1 MRTYLWLMVILTTLG
16 AGWAGAQP
24 TTAVSYRET
33 SLKTAQPVARPLP
46 RLTKA
51 QYYADFDTL
60 YQVLSRVNP
69 HDFVRRTVNG
79 YSMLD
84 SIRALR
90 SGIDT
95 IQSAASFYGLV
106 SRALTYCQDGHT
118 ATLSSRWYRFV
129 DSTDQ
134 QRWQSTAQDTSF
146 ISAYSDL
153 NRRQRDA
160 YQLRLPI
167 RYQQGDYHVWAD
179 FEYQQQRIPFGATL
193 VACNGEPIHA
203 YVRNLLSYAPDMHW
217 DFGHKRFYTEAFTR
231 STNLPASG
239 SVLLTF
245 AYQGQTITHRFR
257 LADTVNTSV
266 PPKATGIPRRKTV
279 TYLADQ
285 QIFYLRIPVMADG
298 DYYLRQ
304 IDSLA
309 RRQPIRKIILDI
321 RDNPGGSDL
330 DWQNIIRHLI
340 DKPIVRGIVTGAN
353 PANPR
358 ADRLDI
364 RGPKQY
370 LTRQFIPDSL
380 YQVVSTEPDTL
391 IPDTSS
397 IQFTGKIYV
406 LQNENCFS
414 SAGSLIS
421 TCQFSDQL
429 INVGNSTGWFAGF
442 GSMPWVM
449 ILPHSK
455 ILYWTEPLLDF
466 TNVQRAEDLFH
477 NQVKL
482 PVDLTLEAF
491 RARQMYPGDVYSL
504 PFLVNYDP
512 LFRTVL
518 NQP

>member
-1 MRTYLWLMVILTTLG
+1 MIILATLG
-16 AGWAGAQP
+16 AGRAGAQL
-24 TTAVSYRET
+24 TTAVPPKDP
-33 SLKTAQPVARPLP
+33 SLKTAPPVARPLP

-69 HDFVRRTVNG
+69 HDFVRRAVNG

-95 IQSAASFYGLV
+95 IRSAASFYGLV

-118 ATLSSRWYRFV
+118 STLSSRWYRFV
-129 DSTDQ
+129 DSTDR

-160 YQLRLPI
+160 YRLQLPI
-167 RYQQGDYHVWAD
+167 RYQQGDYRVWAD
-179 FEYQQQRIPFGATL
+179 FEYRHQRIPFGATL
-193 VACNGEPIHA
+193 VACNGQPIHT
-203 YVRNLLSYAPDMHW
+203 YVGKLLSYAPEMHW
-217 DFGHKRFYTEAFTR
+217 DFGHKRFHTEAFTR

-239 SVLLTF
+239 SMLLTF
-245 AYQGQTITHRFR
+245 TYQGRTKTHRFS
-257 LADTVNTSV
+257 LADTVITSI
-266 PPKATGIPRRKTV
+266 PAKATGISRRKIV
-279 TYLADQ
+279 TYLADRQ
-285 QIFYLRIPVMADG
+285 LLYLRIPVMADG

-309 RRQPIRKIILDI
+309 RQQPIRKIILDI

-330 DWQNIIRHLI
+330 EWQNIIRHLI
-340 DKPIVRGIVTGAN
+340 DKPIVRNIITGAN

-358 ADRLDI
+358 VDRLDS

-370 LTRQFIPDSL
+370 LTRPFIPDSL

-391 IPDTSS
+391 VPDTNSVR
-397 IQFTGKIYV
+397 FTGKIYV

-429 INVGNSTGWFAGF
+429 VNVGTSTGWFAGF
-442 GSMPWVM
+442 GSIPWVM
-449 ILPHSK
+449 ILPYSK

-491 RARQMYPGDVYSL
+491 RTRQTYPGDIYSIA
-504 PFLVNYDP
+504 FLVNYDS
-512 LFRTVL
+512 LFQTIL